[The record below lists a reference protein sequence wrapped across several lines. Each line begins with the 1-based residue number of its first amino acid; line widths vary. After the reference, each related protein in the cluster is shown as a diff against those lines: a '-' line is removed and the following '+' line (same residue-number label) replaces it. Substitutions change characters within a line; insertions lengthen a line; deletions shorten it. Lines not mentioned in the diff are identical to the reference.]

1 MVMLNVYSLLN
12 LDNEISNFMHRRA
25 KSNTLARN
33 SAAIEALSEVIREAK
48 AKSKVPTKNHNVERA
63 ESFSA
68 TVDTGREKLLSTFR
82 LWALTKQK
90 DDPERKELCKASLQ
104 TMFDN
109 SKTKKDDIYKL
120 FVDDEELKTLK
131 MIKLMQI
138 KDSGGYSSAGN
149 RAINVIGKPEQK
161 QSRMA
166 YSIERR
172 KELLEV
178 AKKLRIENEQ
188 KIKNKDHKEPPP
200 VRIPPD
206 VKFSS
211 NKKEFQ
217 KEQFDIHQQE
227 IKYYYGIEP
236 SVGPQPPEEWRGYFE
251 KEFIELI
258 ESKYHDK
265 QILNILNQNQ
275 PLFDM
280 NLPMYTVDDRTIK
293 LIRRKIDV
301 IYYRFLHSP
310 SFQRL
315 IKMKDESP
323 MLRKDYKYVF
333 RDALAKDNFQNILE
347 ESFPNKNEADD
358 QIIEQNPN
366 SEMVFKKMPR
376 HLGYPGQDTIPLEIR
391 LIPGRSA
398 PPLKS
403 FDFVSNRWQ
412 LVNKDYRA
420 GVLPSSNNLVRP
432 DCILNS
438 ENNILTRPIKSLF
451 LEANALVDYE
461 EEKSNNQLNRR
472 RNRSEFLGKIK
483 KEVRKKIEKE
493 DLLSEDG
500 ENSEDEEIIVVEDLN
515 RDGDAEEG
523 VIGNNLK
530 NRRKNLDKL
539 QKEYMRQTNYRV
551 NNKYTSKEII
561 KARKCMN
568 SVQERLKIAVDEV
581 GLLGISDYFSRNFYK
596 ESQKDTPDLDRF
608 RINNNLKQ
616 RKVNC
621 PNTFKPEQIQKTMDK
636 ISISKL
642 AKGPEVI
649 KKSRKFMK
657 DLLKKQ
663 SALSESR
670 HTRKTQS
677 FTYLKQQAHRSALIS
692 PEVSYTKDFEGRFI
706 EDNQQVFSGITS
718 GRLGPAMA
726 EMVCN
731 RLDKVASDCLQSQCD
746 IVRADINKGRYK
758 LKRDQ
763 AELSVKFRRTQ
774 ALLQVNMLDGTNDSQ
789 RFQAMFKRIKNLE
802 NKIKKKND
810 SFEPSLSLFTNV

>member
-1 MVMLNVYSLLN
+1 MGMLNVYSPLN
-12 LDNEISNFMHRRA
+12 LNNKISNLMHRRA

-48 AKSKVPTKNHNVERA
+48 AKSKVPTKKRSIERA

-68 TVDTGREKLLSTFR
+68 TMDTGREKLLSTFR

-109 SKTKKDDIYKL
+109 SKTKKDDMYKVFL
-120 FVDDEELKTLK
+120 DDEELKTLK

-149 RAINVIGKPEQK
+149 RAIKVIGKPEQI

-178 AKKLRIENEQ
+178 AKKLRIENAE
-188 KIKNKDHKEPPP
+188 KINNKDHKEPPP

-217 KEQFDIHQQE
+217 KEQFDIHHQE

-236 SVGPQPPEEWRGYFE
+236 SVGPPLPEEWRGYFE
-251 KEFIELI
+251 KEFIELA

-280 NLPMYTVDDRTIK
+280 NLPIYTVDDRTIK

-310 SFQRL
+310 SFQQL

-333 RDALAKDNFQNILE
+333 RDALAKDNIQNILE

-366 SEMVFKKMPR
+366 SEVVFKKMPR
-376 HLGYPGQDTIPLEIR
+376 HLGYPGQDTIPLDTR

-412 LVNKDYRA
+412 LVNKDYRP
-420 GVLPSSNNLVRP
+420 GMLPRSNNLVRP

-461 EEKSNNQLNRR
+461 EEKSNTQLNRR

-483 KEVRKKIEKE
+483 KEVRRKIETE

-500 ENSEDEEIIVVEDLN
+500 ENSEDEEIMVVEDLN
-515 RDGDAEEG
+515 RDAEAVEG

-530 NRRKNLDKL
+530 NRRKNVDKL
-539 QKEYMRQTNYRV
+539 QKEYMRQTNYRA
-551 NNKYTSKEII
+551 NNKHTLKKII

-568 SVQERLKIAVDEV
+568 SVQERLKTAVDEV

-596 ESQKDTPDLDRF
+596 EGQKDTPDLDRF

-616 RKVNC
+616 RRVNC
-621 PNTFKPEQIQKTMDK
+621 PNTFKPEQIQKTMNK

-642 AKGPEVI
+642 AKGSKVN
-649 KKSRKFMK
+649 KKSMN

-663 SALSESR
+663 NASNEAR

-677 FTYLKQQAHRSALIS
+677 LRYLKRQAHRSALIS
-692 PEVSYTKDFEGRFI
+692 PEVSYGKDLEGKFI
-706 EDNQQVFSGITS
+706 EDNQQVFSDITS
-718 GRLGPAMA
+718 GRLGPTMG

-758 LKRDQ
+758 LKRKQ

-774 ALLQVNMLDGTNDSQ
+774 AILQVNMLDGTNDSQ
-789 RFQAMFKRIKNLE
+789 RFQAMFKRIENLE
-802 NKIKKKND
+802 KKIKKKND
-810 SFEPSLSLFTNV
+810 SVEPSLSLFANV